1 MNKNLILIRGVS
13 GAGKSTVSNLFKG
26 AFLISTDDMFMVDQ
40 LRKPATCDCYERYID
55 DDYGE
60 GSFSAQPCCYDR
72 VYKFDPSKLGE
83 YHQATIAKVE
93 EQMLNTETAEDW
105 EASYN
110 TIVVHNTFTEV
121 WEMDPYYAL
130 SDKYLWAVHSII
142 VENRHF
148 GKSIHDVP
156 DNVLKSQK
164 SRFNIAL

>member
-13 GAGKSTVSNLFKG
+13 GSGKSTVSNLFRG
-26 AFLISTDDMFMVDQ
+26 VFSISTDDMFMVDG
-40 LRKPATCDCYERYID
+40 K
-55 DDYGE
+55 
-60 GSFSAQPCCYDR
+60 
-72 VYKFDPSKLGE
+72 YKFDPSKLGE
-83 YHQATIAKVE
+83 YHQATIGKVE
-93 EQMLNTETAEDW
+93 EQMLHTKTAEDW

-130 SDKYLWAVHSII
+130 ADKYIWTVHSII